1 MTFTVVVPTIREEC
15 AVKWVQEWREDLQDA
30 RVIIVEDNPEPTFNL
45 PGVEHYAWRDID
57 QELKQDSWIIPR
69 RTSACR
75 SYGFLKALQ
84 GDADIIWT
92 TDDDCYPEE
101 ERKGQYISQFRENF
115 TTEVTADDIMDGGW
129 WNTISGSGLYPR
141 GYPYDIRGR
150 SRQVMV
156 HHGLWSNIPDL
167 DGITQ
172 LANPDFRLDPCNAV
186 DVVPEK
192 AFLPFCIMNVAF
204 RREAAPLL
212 YMLLMGKD
220 GKGAPWGFDRF
231 DDIWGGV
238 MMKKVADHL
247 GWAVTS
253 GSPSVHHSRAS
264 DPRRNAQLEAEGIK
278 AHETLWTRIEA
289 VRLSGDNA
297 ADCYRELA
305 TAVAGFGYPPPRK
318 YYWLSLS
325 DAMKT
330 WADLTESR

>member
-1 MTFTVVVPTIREEC
+1 VTFTVVVPTIREDC
-15 AVKWVQEWREDLQDA
+15 AVKWVQEWKEDLRDA
-30 RVIIVEDNPEPTFNL
+30 RVIIIEDNPEPTFNL

-57 QELKQDSWIIPR
+57 AELKQDSWIIPR

-101 ERKGQYISQFRENF
+101 GRKGQYFSQFRENF
-115 TTEVTADDIMDGGW
+115 STDVTSDDVMNGW

-141 GYPYDIRGR
+141 CYPYDIRGTPR
-150 SRQVMV
+150 PVMV

-172 LANPDFRLDPCNAV
+172 LANPDFRLQPCNAV

-192 AFLPFCIMNVAF
+192 AFFPFCIMNVAF

-220 GKGAPWGFDRF
+220 KDGTPWGFDRF

-264 DPRRNAQLEAEGIK
+264 DPHRNVELEAAGIP
-278 AHETLWTRIEA
+278 AHESFWKLIEA
-289 VRLSGDNA
+289 VSLTKDNA

-305 TAVAGFGYPPPRK
+305 DTVRDFRHPSERP
-318 YYWLSLS
+318 YYWRSLAES
-325 DAMKT
+325 MHA
-330 WADLTESR
+330 WADLTEDA

>member
-15 AVKWVQEWREDLQDA
+15 AVKWVEEWKDDLRDA
-30 RVIIVEDNPEPTFNL
+30 RVIIVEDNPEATFRL
-45 PGVEHYAWRDID
+45 PGVEHYSWRDID
-57 QELKQDSWIIPR
+57 AELGQDAWIIPR

-75 SYGFLKALQ
+75 SYGFLKALE
-84 GDADIIWT
+84 GDADYIWT
-92 TDDDCYPEE
+92 TDDDCYPEDA
-101 ERKGQYISQFRENF
+101 RKGRYAELLKLNF
-115 TTEVTADDIMDGGW
+115 GEVTSDDVMNGW
-129 WNTISGSGLYPR
+129 WNTISSSGLYPR

-150 SRQVMV
+150 SRPVMV

-172 LANPDFRLDPCNAV
+172 LANPDFRLNPSYFSE
-186 DVVPEK
+186 VVPEK
-192 AFLPFCIMNVAF
+192 ALFPFCIMNVTF

-220 GKGAPWGFDRF
+220 PKGDPWGFDRF

-264 DPRRNAQLEAEGIK
+264 DPHRNAELEAPGMK
-278 AHETLWTRIEA
+278 AHEEFWRLMEA
-289 VRLSGDNA
+289 ARLTGTDA
-297 ADCYRELA
+297 ASCYRELA
-305 TAVAGFGYPPPRK
+305 DAIREIRIGTPRK
-318 YYWLSLS
+318 YYWRTLS
-325 DAMKT
+325 DAMKI
-330 WADLTESR
+330 WADLTEGSA